1 MRQLQS
7 VLWSKGVL
15 LSPQHLQ
22 TQDRFLEG
30 LLDFQLGSLSFCP
43 WGFSRLEV
51 DREALVGGVVKLN
64 VASGIFPDGLLFDIP
79 DPDPSP
85 ESKTLEPH
93 WIPDQETLTVSLAIP
108 EYQFGDKN
116 VSSPD
121 QDART
126 RYVSRMVHR
135 RDENDGSAEKPI
147 QVAGKN
153 FLLVTE
159 AESSHG
165 LSRIPAV
172 RVRRS
177 STGEVELDPEF
188 VPPLLDFSASDHLV
202 AIARRLME
210 ILRTKSSSLSGL
222 RRRRNKGLADFGVSD
237 VANFWLLYTVNTYL
251 PELRHLVETRRGH
264 PARLYSSMLGLA
276 GALTTFS
283 GNIQPGDLPAYDHGD
298 LTDSFN
304 RLDRQVREL
313 LETVVPSNWDS
324 IELTSQ
330 EASFYSASIEQD
342 RYLSAPQIYLAVK
355 TDLGAAELLENMHL
369 VKISSGDQV
378 KTLIHQA
385 LPGVRLTHVPNP
397 PNAIPVK
404 SEYEYFTLE
413 RSGPHWDAVRVGRR
427 LTAHV
432 PSELPNPRMELVF
445 ILPGDE

>member
-30 LLDFQLGSLSFCP
+30 LIGFQLGSLTFCP

-64 VASGIFPDGLLFDIP
+64 AASGIFPDGLLFDVPEP
-79 DPDPSP
+79 DTGP
-85 ESKTLEPH
+85 ESKALEGH

-108 EYQFGDKN
+108 EYQFGDRN
-116 VSSPD
+116 ISSPEHV
-121 QDART
+121 ART
-126 RYVSRMVHR
+126 RYVSRMIHR

-159 AESSHG
+159 SESSHG
-165 LSRIPAV
+165 LSTMPAV

-177 STGEVELDPEF
+177 STGEVELDARF
-188 VPPLLDFSASDHLV
+188 VPPLLDIAASEHLI
-202 AIARRLME
+202 AIARRLVE
-210 ILRTKSSSLSGL
+210 ILRTRSSSLSGM

-237 VANFWLLYTVNTYL
+237 VATFWLLYTVNAYL
-251 PELRHLVETRRGH
+251 PELRHLLETRRGH
-264 PARLYSSMLGLA
+264 PSRLYASMLGLA

-283 GNIQPGDLPAYDHGD
+283 SSIAPGDLPGYDHGD

-304 RLDRQVREL
+304 RLDAQVREL
-313 LETVVPSNWDS
+313 LETVVPTNWDS
-324 IELTSQ
+324 IELVEG
-330 EASFYSASIEQD
+330 EASLYSAPIESE
-342 RYLSAPQIYLAVK
+342 RYLSAPQVYLAIR
-355 TDLGAAELLENMHL
+355 TDVGAADLLQNIHL
-369 VKISSGDQV
+369 LKISSSDQV
-378 KTLIHQA
+378 KTLTHQA
-385 LPGVRLTHVPNP
+385 LPGVRLAHVPNP

-404 SEYEYFTLE
+404 SDYEYFTLE
-413 RSGPHWDAVRVGRR
+413 RSGPHWDAIRVGRR
-427 LTAHV
+427 LAAHV
-432 PSELPNPRMELVF
+432 PGELPNPKMELVF
-445 ILPGDE
+445 ILPAEE